1 MTQRHMRSGR
11 GVLALVPTEPRHRAP
26 DERVLFCGH
35 CGKRPEQEADSRVC
49 RSCGLGLL
57 LETSAQAAPAEG
69 GAFLVID
76 SAMAVCA
83 VSAAAEQLL
92 ATSETDA
99 VNHHLTELLVPAD
112 AEAQGPTNLAVAVTW
127 AARGAGEIR
136 RTFVRPAKTF
146 GVRLKASIASC
157 NSPDAALIVLD

>member
-1 MTQRHMRSGR
+1 MTERLTRSGR
-11 GVLALVPTEPRHRAP
+11 GVLALVPNEPLHQTP

-35 CGKRPEQEADSRVC
+35 CGKQPEQETDSRVC
-49 RSCGLGLL
+49 TSCGLGLL
-57 LETSAQAAPAEG
+57 LSTSALAAPSEG

-76 SAMAVCA
+76 NTMAVCA
-83 VSAAAEQLL
+83 VSAAAEELL
-92 ATSETDA
+92 ATRETDA

-127 AARGAGEIR
+127 AARGDGDIR

-146 GVRLKASIASC
+146 GVRLKARIASC
-157 NSPDAALIVLD
+157 HSPDAALIVLD

>member
-1 MTQRHMRSGR
+1 MIQRQMRAGR
-11 GVLALVPTEPRHRAP
+11 GVLALVPTEPLHRAP

-35 CGKRPEQEADSRVC
+35 CGGRPESETASRVC
-49 RSCGLGLL
+49 TSCGLGLL
-57 LETSAQAAPAEG
+57 LETTADAAPAEG

-76 SAMAVCA
+76 STMAVCG
-83 VSAAAEQLL
+83 VSAAAEELL
-92 ATSETDA
+92 ATRETDA

-127 AARGAGEIR
+127 AARGDGAVR

-146 GVRLKASIASC
+146 GVRLKARIASC